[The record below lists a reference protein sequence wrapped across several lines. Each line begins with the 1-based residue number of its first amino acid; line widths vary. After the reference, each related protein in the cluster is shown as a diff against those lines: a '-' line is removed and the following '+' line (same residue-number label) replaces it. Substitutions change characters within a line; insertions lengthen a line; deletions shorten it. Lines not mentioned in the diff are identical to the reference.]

1 MRPSSDGTCCV
12 WTTAGA
18 LLLLLGACISRQDEH
33 CAHRHSY
40 HAAHDHPRSDHSSQR
55 KPAPLEPSLCHFKGR
70 LVTAGFIRSMRLSSA
85 ARRNQCFASGG
96 AIVVFS
102 WPGKRPPSHA
112 LEHTKKGAETLV
124 RLANR

>member
-70 LVTAGFIRSMRLSSA
+70 LVTAGFIPLDAPFQRGEEKSVFRFGGRHCCIQLAGEA
-85 ARRNQCFASGG
+85 ASVSC
-96 AIVVFS
+96 
-102 WPGKRPPSHA
+102 
-112 LEHTKKGAETLV
+112 
-124 RLANR
+124 